1 LVMIKMLNI
10 IGLGLGDPKDITIK
24 GKEAIEKSTHV
35 YLESYTSILT
45 DSNINAIE
53 DFFSKKIIPLSRG
66 DLEDNDK
73 IFENTKNDDVS
84 LLIVGDVFS
93 ATTHSEILM
102 RVKEEGIDV
111 NIIHNASIF
120 TAISITGLQLYKFGK
135 TTTIV
140 KPEGS
145 WFPKSPYDIIK
156 QNKEIN
162 AHTLCLLDIKI
173 DKNYFMTIN
182 EALNLLLEMEKEKGD
197 GIIDDETYVVGVSNL
212 GGDHKIKSGKIK
224 NLIDYDFS
232 KPPHSLIIPNKL
244 HFTEKEVLEFWNT
257 MN

>member
-1 LVMIKMLNI
+1 MLNI
-10 IGLGLGDPKDITIK
+10 IGLGLGDPKDITVK
-24 GKEAIEKSTHV
+24 GKEAIQNSSKV
-35 YLESYTSILT
+35 FLESYTSILT
-45 DSNINAIE
+45 DSNVNALK
-53 DFFSKKIIPLSRG
+53 DFFSKDIIPLSRAG
-66 DLEDNDK
+66 LEDNDQ
-73 IFENTKNDDVS
+73 IFENAKQNDVS

-102 RVKEEGIDV
+102 RAKKEGIKV
-111 NIIHNASIF
+111 NVIHNASIF

-140 KPEGS
+140 KPEGN

-182 EALNLLLEMEKEKGD
+182 EALKLLLEMEESKNQ
-197 GIIDDETYVVGVSNL
+197 GIITQDTKVVGVSNL
-212 GGDHKIKSGKIK
+212 GGDYKIKYDKIK
-224 NLIDYDFS
+224 NLINYDFS
-232 KPPHSLIIPNKL
+232 KPPHSLIIPDKL
-244 HFTEKEVLEFWNT
+244 HFTEEEVLNFWNDR
-257 MN
+257 N